1 MFQINLYLPKL
12 GASEAAVELA
22 RHIRV
27 QFAARYRR
35 AA

>member
-1 MFQINLYLPKL
+1 V
-12 GASEAAVELA
+12 GASEVAVELA
-22 RHIRV
+22 RHIRA